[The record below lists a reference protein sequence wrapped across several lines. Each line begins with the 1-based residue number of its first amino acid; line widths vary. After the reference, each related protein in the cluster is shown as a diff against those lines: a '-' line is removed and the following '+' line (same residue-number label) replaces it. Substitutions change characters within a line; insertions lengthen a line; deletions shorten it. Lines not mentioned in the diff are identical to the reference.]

1 MSGNNLVTNAKV
13 EITLKY
19 DDTIAAEAI
28 RDAISP
34 ENQETQAGAKVETNL
49 EGSTLII
56 NIKSDK
62 KIGSLIATIDDLLS
76 CIQAAERV
84 INEIE

>member
-1 MSGNNLVTNAKV
+1 LSGNNLVTNVKV
-13 EITLKY
+13 EITLNY

-34 ENQETQAGAKVETNL
+34 ENQETQVGTTVETNL

-56 NIKSDK
+56 NVKSDK
-62 KIGSLIATIDDLLS
+62 KIKTLIATIDDLLS
-76 CIQAAERV
+76 CIQAAERA